1 MGVGSG
7 SGPGRSQGRLNTNDS
22 PRAGEKE
29 PDGKAHL
36 SQISKFIAYKF
47 CFP

>member
-7 SGPGRSQGRLNTNDS
+7 SDLGRSHGRLNTNDS
-22 PRAGEKE
+22 PLAGEKE
-29 PDGKAHL
+29 RDGKAHL